1 MVARSVTDSNLPDRP
16 IAVLWNGRRGR
27 GPDYGRGVKLVGLT
41 GGIGSGKS
49 TVARALA
56 ARGAVIVDADEVVR
70 DVQSPG
76 SPVLAALAARFGADI
91 LADDGSLD
99 RALLA
104 GRVFG
109 DAEALAALNSIVH
122 PAVGAEMNRRV
133 REQASGDRVV
143 VMDIPLLTENPRAGL
158 QGIIVVDVPVET
170 QVRRLVDGRG
180 FTEDDA
186 RVRIGRQASREARL
200 ATASIVVDNSGT
212 VAELEA
218 QVQRVWEWLE
228 SLPHL
233 PPGHEVGRVDG
244 TDRPGDD
251 A

>member
-1 MVARSVTDSNLPDRP
+1 M
-16 IAVLWNGRRGR
+16 
-27 GPDYGRGVKLVGLT
+27 KLVGLT

-70 DVQSPG
+70 DVQAAG
-76 SPVLAALAARFGADI
+76 SPVLAALADRFGADI

-99 RALLA
+99 RPRLA

-109 DAEALAALNSIVH
+109 DPEALAALNAIVH

-133 REQASGDRVV
+133 REHASGERVV

-158 QGIIVVDVPVET
+158 QGIIVVDAPVET

-180 FTEDDA
+180 FAEDDA
-186 RVRIGRQASREARL
+186 WARIGRQASREQRL

-244 TDRPGDD
+244 VDRPRGD